1 METPEMIAQSTA
13 TPSAK
18 PAPAAKPSE
27 VPPCLQDRPE
37 PLSVLTAT
45 ARLDRPVETLH
56 WSIVALTVITAMGVL
71 IGGYSGD
78 RSQPRELLPVV
89 VYAR

>member
-1 METPEMIAQSTA
+1 METPETIAQSTA
-13 TPSAK
+13 TP
-18 PAPAAKPSE
+18 AKPSE
-27 VPPCLQDRPE
+27 APPCLQDRPE

-45 ARLDRPVETLH
+45 ARLNRPVETVH
-56 WSIVALTVITAMGVL
+56 WGIVALTVITAMGVL